1 MNLNYGLTTEKSTEE
16 TPVQT
21 STQTPWK
28 TPRKLDKYAM
38 FIDMQQTVN
47 SVLNAKKEDPSGN
60 QNSDAR
66 VANPLKSGGA
76 WNGKQ

>member
-1 MNLNYGLTTEKSTEE
+1 MSLNYGLTTEEPVAE
-16 TPVQT
+16 TPKK
-21 STQTPWK
+21 SPWK
-28 TPRKLDKYAM
+28 TSRRGDSLAM

-47 SVLNAKKEDPSGN
+47 KALNAKKEDPSGN
-60 QNSDAR
+60 QSSDAR